1 MRLAAAVAQPQAQ
14 PPMRAL
20 ITLQRHL
27 QQWGAHTSGRG
38 FTARS
43 GCTAAVMAPRFG
55 GDRPTA
61 DRIGRQ
67 QRLDPIPHRISD
79 H

>member
-43 GCTAAVMAPRFG
+43 GCTAAVMASKVR
-55 GDRPTA
+55 R
-61 DRIGRQ
+61 
-67 QRLDPIPHRISD
+67 
-79 H
+79 